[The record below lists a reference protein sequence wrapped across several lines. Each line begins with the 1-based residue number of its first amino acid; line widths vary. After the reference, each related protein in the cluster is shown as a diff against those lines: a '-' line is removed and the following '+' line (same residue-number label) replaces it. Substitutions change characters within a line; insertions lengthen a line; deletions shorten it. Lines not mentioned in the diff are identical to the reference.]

1 MISRTDPLLSYLL
14 DNHRK
19 VAEVLS
25 GGVGDKTPDSQFD
38 SSNLAEG
45 MGVEKEHTTDKA
57 MAKEIA
63 KDHLTEDPDY
73 YKKLKLIEGRG
84 KKAPVFSIKSRSTD
98 KLHKLRISKGK
109 LKCSCPGF
117 RYRSACHHVG
127 KLKEGIKS
135 GNMRKHG
142 IKKIAKFFF
151 DELNKI
157 AAERDYKDEYAK
169 FQSSRESKVDR
180 AHRNKVR
187 RRLLASG
194 RVKKHDGK
202 DIDHK
207 DGNPRNN
214 GGGNISV
221 TSKSYNRGKH

>member
-1 MISRTDPLLSYLL
+1 MNRKLEELFSHLRA
-14 DNHRK
+14 NHSK

-25 GGVGDKTPDSQFD
+25 GGIGDNTPDSDFNP
-38 SSNLAEG
+38 SSLSQG
-45 MGVEKEHTTDKA
+45 MGVEKEHTSSPA

-63 KDHLTEDPDY
+63 KDHLSEDPDY
-73 YKKLKLIEGRG
+73 YKKLKLIEGKG
-84 KKAPVFSIKSRSTD
+84 KKAPAFTIKSKTSD
-98 KLHKLRISKGK
+98 KLHKLKITKGAV
-109 LKCSCPGF
+109 KCSCPGF
-117 RYRSACHHVG
+117 RYRQSCHHVH
-127 KLKEGIKS
+127 KFKDSVKS
-135 GNMRKHG
+135 GDMGKHG
-142 IKKIAKFFF
+142 IKKLAALLPNIFTK
-151 DELNKI
+151 L

-194 RVKKHDGK
+194 RVEKHDGK